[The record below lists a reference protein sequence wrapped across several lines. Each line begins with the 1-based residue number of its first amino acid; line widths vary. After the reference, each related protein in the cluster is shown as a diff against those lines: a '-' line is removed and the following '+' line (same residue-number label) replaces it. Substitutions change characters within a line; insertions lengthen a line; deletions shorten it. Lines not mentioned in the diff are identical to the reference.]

1 MVEQLHQQDH
11 EKNDT
16 SLELLKQDGAERSVE
31 LASERERNAEK
42 VNEKAHDVESIK
54 HEALEK
60 AVSHEQESKNESAK
74 IEKQADRP
82 LKNTKASRK
91 AAFNKEMKAVQ
102 SEMSAPSRSF
112 SKVIHN
118 PVIEKTSD
126 AIGSTI
132 ARPNA
137 IVAGAVAAFI
147 LTGALYIWAKYA
159 GYPLSGFESIGAF
172 VVGWLV
178 GIIFDFTRIMI
189 TGKR

>member
-1 MVEQLHQQDH
+1 MAEQLHQQGH
-11 EKNDT
+11 EKNVK
-16 SLELLKQDGAERSVE
+16 SLEQVKQDGAERSVE

-42 VNEKAHDVESIK
+42 INEKSHDVESIK

-60 AVSHEQESKNESAK
+60 AVSHEQESKSESPK

-82 LKNTKASRK
+82 PKNTKASRK
-91 AAFNKEMKAVQ
+91 AAFNREMKAVQ
-102 SEMSAPSRSF
+102 SEMSAPSRNF
-112 SKVIHN
+112 SKIIHN
-118 PVIEKTSD
+118 PVVEKASD

-147 LTGALYIWAKYA
+147 LTGALYVWAKYA

-178 GIIFDFTRIMI
+178 GIIFDFTRIMV
-189 TGKR
+189 TGRR